1 MEYSAPTDG
10 VLPLMTWSIVARDA
24 SGAFGVAIA
33 SRFFAVGALC
43 PHARAGVGALATQAL
58 VNPLYGFPGLEML
71 AHGSTATE
79 VVANLTTAD
88 NGRDHRQV
96 HAIDAHGRTAAHTGS
111 ACIGWCGHIAGPGYS
126 IAGNM
131 LAGAGVLD
139 DSAAAYERSAA
150 LPFAERLLAALDA
163 GDAAG
168 GDKRGKQAAALL
180 IVTTEDYP
188 FLTLRVDDH
197 EEPFV
202 ELRRLYDKSLERF
215 QPFTACLPRKSSPA
229 GTTDRAVIERE
240 VERFHAERMR
250 RGAASR

>member
-1 MEYSAPTDG
+1 
-10 VLPLMTWSIVARDA
+10 MTWSIVARDA

-139 DSAAAYERSAA
+139 DSAAAYERTAD

-229 GTTDRAVIERE
+229 GMTDRAVIERE